1 MWGKDQMI
9 EDDSNFDA
17 IKEYFEKI
25 ENDYY
30 GLFYLHKIQTGS
42 HAKFIIF
49 DTQESDCISIIGSC
63 NWFYTNFDRYEGSVL
78 IKDNDFAK
86 KLLNLAASIATGRS
100 YLSNEL
106 TKNYRD

>member
-86 KLLNLAASIATGRS
+86 S
-100 YLSNEL
+100 Y
-106 TKNYRD
+106 